1 MPLSVSGA
9 SDFSPHNLL
18 TGFAHLPPKVDLNSS
33 GSVLDAARALDVS
46 PSPLSRPMRVP
57 PTNPFASINQGI
69 YGEPS
74 SPGLLLNTDLQAAAA
89 AWDDQQRNILTGAG
103 SRPLPEVP
111 AASVGRVHTAPP
123 LNPSR
128 PLDARALSPLPPANS
143 LPSLQPVKADHGSQT
158 L

>member
-1 MPLSVSGA
+1 MG
-9 SDFSPHNLL
+9 
-18 TGFAHLPPKVDLNSS
+18 
-33 GSVLDAARALDVS
+33 
-46 PSPLSRPMRVP
+46 VP
-57 PTNPFASINQGI
+57 PTNPFACISQGV

-103 SRPLPEVP
+103 SRPLPEVAP
-111 AASVGRVHTAPP
+111 SGASAGRVHSAPS

-128 PLDARALSPLPPANS
+128 PLDALALSPHPAAANS
-143 LPSLQPVKADHGSQT
+143 LPSLQMPKADHGSQT